1 MLYLTNTSEISF
13 LVAKCASLFL
23 ICLSPSLNPIVYCW
37 RYREI
42 RQIVKSTMKKI
53 LRLDENMTWGWN
65 VLRDEIWW
73 ERAILEG
80 NWDELTFAKTFGT
93 VTRDKG
99 KMTKNDRADGRL
111 PTWVTIPETKCVKDF
126 GPNRF
131 KSGEWTC
138 CAQRPRKGVNG
149 RRLVA
154 TIGIGLSIENL
165 KAHTFEL
172 NSVYDFHEM

>member
-80 NWDELTFAKTFGT
+80 NWDELTFAKTSGT

-111 PTWVTIPETKCVKDF
+111 PTWVTVSEKNAGNISALIVSKVANGLAVPKDQ
-126 GPNRF
+126 G
-131 KSGEWTC
+131 K
-138 CAQRPRKGVNG
+138 V
-149 RRLVA
+149 
-154 TIGIGLSIENL
+154 
-165 KAHTFEL
+165 
-172 NSVYDFHEM
+172 

>member
-53 LRLDENMTWGWN
+53 LRLDENMTWGCE
-65 VLRDEIWW
+65 VLRDEIWR

-80 NWDELTFAKTFGT
+80 NWDELTFAKTSGT

-99 KMTKNDRADGRL
+99 KMTKNDRADRRV
-111 PTWVTIPETKCVKDF
+111 PTWVTVPRKNCGKYF

-165 KAHTFEL
+165 KTDTFEL